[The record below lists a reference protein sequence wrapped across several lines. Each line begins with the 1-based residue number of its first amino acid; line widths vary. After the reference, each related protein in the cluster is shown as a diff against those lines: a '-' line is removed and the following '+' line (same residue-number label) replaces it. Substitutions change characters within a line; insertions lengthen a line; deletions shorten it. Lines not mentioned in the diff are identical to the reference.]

1 MLHIAGFVETQAFNA
16 GWNSLLALGP
26 RNDAD
31 DLRARIEGQLAGD
44 GADGSG
50 SPQDD
55 DSLAGDEVADL
66 VQSHVRGRRRNEVRG
81 CELGSH
87 CRRGREEC

>member
-50 SPQDD
+50 SPQDE
-55 DSLAGDEVADL
+55 DSFTGDETADL